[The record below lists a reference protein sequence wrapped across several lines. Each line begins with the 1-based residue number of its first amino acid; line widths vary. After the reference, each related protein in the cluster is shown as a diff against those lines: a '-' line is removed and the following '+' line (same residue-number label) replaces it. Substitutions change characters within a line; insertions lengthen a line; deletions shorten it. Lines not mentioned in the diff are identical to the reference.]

1 MLIPFFMLFSYTSFT
16 VQTQRQDAELN
27 EPLV

>member
-1 MLIPFFMLFSYTSFT
+1 MLIAFLMLFSYTSFT
-16 VQTQRQDAELN
+16 VQIQRQDAELN